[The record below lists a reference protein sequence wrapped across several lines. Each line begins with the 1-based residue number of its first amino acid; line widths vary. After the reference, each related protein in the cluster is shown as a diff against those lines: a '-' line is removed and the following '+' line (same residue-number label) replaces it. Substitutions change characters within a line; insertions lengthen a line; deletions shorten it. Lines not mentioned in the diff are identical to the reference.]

1 MGRLAQIKAKW
12 DKKKN
17 EVLTEEEIKNRVS
30 DKHDKQNAK
39 TEYNNPYKKR

>member
-17 EVLTEEEIKNRVS
+17 QVLTEEEIKNKVLEKFEKEERR
-30 DKHDKQNAK
+30 N
-39 TEYNNPYKKR
+39 KKFKR

>member
-17 EVLTEEEIKNRVS
+17 EVLTEEEMKNKVLE
-30 DKHDKQNAK
+30 KHEKQNAK
-39 TEYNNPYKKR
+39 TEYNNPYRK

>member
-17 EVLTEEEIKNRVS
+17 EVLTEEEIKNKVS
-30 DKHDKQNAK
+30 DKHDKQERKNQ
-39 TEYNNPYKKR
+39 NFKR